1 MNSSR
6 VLNAPWLTSGPTS
19 RVLQLL
25 NDDGEEARVV
35 GGAVRNALLD
45 IPCGDIDIATTA
57 VPTEVIRRAKAA
69 GIKSVPTGIDHGT
82 VTLIVDARPFE
93 VTTLREDTET
103 FGRKAK
109 VAFGRDWVGDAHRR
123 DFTINAL
130 SAAADG
136 VVHDYVGGLD
146 DIASRRVRFI
156 GRAEQRIAEDYL
168 RILRFFRMHAAFG
181 AGEVDRAGYLAC
193 IAGRAGLATLS
204 AERLRMEMLKLLVA
218 DGAPGAVTAMADGG
232 LLLPVFGGIAYT
244 GPFATMITAER
255 LLELKPDPIRRLAAL
270 AVAVTEDARRVAGRL
285 RLSNAETKALD
296 SMGHRWWRLAGADEA
311 RARRLLYRLGEDNY
325 RNRLMLAWARV
336 GGDADEKSTDAKTT
350 DAKTTDAKTW
360 LDLATLPQRWN
371 APKFP
376 LKAADFIAR
385 GVAEGPALGHV
396 LTLGEDAWLAAD
408 FPLDEAALG
417 SIADQAVSRL
427 TRDPRS

>member
-1 MNSSR
+1 MNSPR
-6 VLNAPWLTSGPTS
+6 VLNAPWLTCGPAS

-25 NDDGEEARVV
+25 NGDGEEARVV

-45 IPCGDIDIATTA
+45 IPPGDIDIATTA
-57 VPTEVIRRAKAA
+57 VPAEVMRRAKAA

-82 VTLIVDARPFE
+82 VTLVIDAQPFE

-109 VAFGRDWVGDAHRR
+109 VAFGRDWVADARRR

-130 SAAADG
+130 SVGADG
-136 VVHDYVGGLD
+136 IVHDHVGGFE
-146 DIASRRVRFI
+146 DIVARRVRFI
-156 GRAEQRIAEDYL
+156 GHADQRIAEDYL

-181 AGEVDRAGYLAC
+181 EGEVDRAGYLAC

-204 AERLRMEMLKLLVA
+204 AERLRIEMLKLLVA
-218 DGAPGAVTAMADGG
+218 EGAPVAVTAMADGG
-232 LLLPVFGGIAYT
+232 LLLPIFGGVAYT
-244 GPFATMITAER
+244 GPFAAMIAAER
-255 LLELKPDPIRRLAAL
+255 LLGLKPDPIRRLAAL
-270 AVAVTEDARRVAGRL
+270 AVAVTEDAKRVAARL

-336 GGDADEKSTDAKTT
+336 GNDADAKS
-350 DAKTTDAKTW
+350 W
-360 LDLATLPQRWN
+360 RDLATLPQRWR

-408 FPLDEAALG
+408 FPLDDAALG
-417 SIADQAVSRL
+417 SIADQATARL
-427 TRDPRS
+427 TRDPKP